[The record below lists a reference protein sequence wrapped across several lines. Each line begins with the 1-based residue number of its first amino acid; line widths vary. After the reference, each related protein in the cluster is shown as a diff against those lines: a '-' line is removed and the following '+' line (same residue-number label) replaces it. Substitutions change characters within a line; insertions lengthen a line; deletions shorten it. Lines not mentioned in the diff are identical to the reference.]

1 LGHHL
6 AGAVLM
12 GVGGVTAMGC
22 SIGQGVSGI
31 STLSFTSFVAVTAM
45 IGGAAAALKYQT
57 WRLERAD
64 GVGARVGP

>member
-1 LGHHL
+1 
-6 AGAVLM
+6 
-12 GVGGVTAMGC
+12 MGC